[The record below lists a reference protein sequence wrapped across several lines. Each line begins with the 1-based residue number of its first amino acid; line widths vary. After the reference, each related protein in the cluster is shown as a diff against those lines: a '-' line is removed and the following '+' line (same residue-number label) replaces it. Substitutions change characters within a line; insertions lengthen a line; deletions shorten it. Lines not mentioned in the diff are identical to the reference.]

1 MQRKN
6 MTMFYISAGIVI
18 IGAVSY
24 QYLTKRIPVS
34 LNPIV
39 SMIGV
44 YTAVLALG
52 AFLLLLFPSEG
63 SISQHF
69 RQLSWIQLGL
79 AISTVMVA
87 LGFLLMYRYGWNL
100 STGNIVTG
108 VFINIILVILGVTL
122 FGEKI
127 NLLNGIG
134 IAICILGVALISL
147 RS

>member
-1 MQRKN
+1 
-6 MTMFYISAGIVI
+6 MFYISAGLVI

-52 AFLLLLFPSEG
+52 AFLLLLFPSES

-108 VFINIILVILGVTL
+108 VFINIILVTLGVTL
-122 FGEKI
+122 LGEKI
-127 NLLNGIG
+127 NLLNVIG
-134 IAICILGVALISL
+134 IALCILGVALISL